1 MNLIKCREVLLG
13 DEACLGYIR
22 TIFDG
27 LCLIEALIT
36 RCRLISMPGF
46 HGIGFTL
53 TTLRL
58 FELSLDLALND
69 LWTIRLRY
77 FLSLY

>member
-1 MNLIKCREVLLG
+1 MNLIKCSEVMFG

-22 TIFDG
+22 SISDG
-27 LCLIEALIT
+27 LILNEAFIT
-36 RCRLISMPGF
+36 RCRLISMPSF

-58 FELSLDLALND
+58 FGLSLYLALND
-69 LWTIRLRY
+69 LWTNRL
-77 FLSLY
+77 